1 MGNNPEE
8 ETSYT
13 TQHQDAFLKYV
24 GNEYC
29 TKPRHLPVITPQSI
43 INNNLFPSAIASRS
57 SQSSHDPYDVPS
69 HDEEY
74 IMPNDMVKTTPE
86 WSDGAACSVIAA
98 RLNSN
103 LPTESPHNWGQ
114 SNVNLNDYHS
124 HPIEISSIFWIP
136 DITDWWHPWVEM
148 HSQYGDL
155 PNVARDLF
163 SIIPHHIAVEASSS
177 CGRGVISWRQLNT
190 RWETLSNNVIV
201 KQFARPNN
209 GILGRDDLAL
219 HITNSENDLKM

>member
-124 HPIEISSIFWIP
+124 HPIEISSIFGYQISPTGGIREWKC
-136 DITDWWHPWVEM
+136 T
-148 HSQYGDL
+148 HSM
-155 PNVARDLF
+155 
-163 SIIPHHIAVEASSS
+163 
-177 CGRGVISWRQLNT
+177 VISPMWHATYSLSYHTTSQWRLV
-190 RWETLSNNVIV
+190 RLVGEVLS
-201 KQFARPNN
+201 A
-209 GILGRDDLAL
+209 GG
-219 HITNSENDLKM
+219 S